1 MAEKL
6 IIIGAGGHGK
16 VIADIAKLNGYKEIY
31 FLDDDINKHK
41 IGEYQIIGTSKDIDK
56 YKEKYDFIVG
66 IGNNKIRK
74 KFSLKLNERKIKQPS
89 LIHPSAV
96 IDQTVNI
103 GQGTVV
109 MSNVVINAD
118 SKIGNGCIINTS
130 SSIDHDCLISN
141 YTHISPGV
149 HIAGT
154 VSIGECSWV
163 GIGATVKNNVYI
175 GSDCIIGAGSVVIDN
190 LLEPGTYIGVPA
202 RRIHA

>member
-1 MAEKL
+1 MNKDV

-149 HIAGT
+149 HIAG
-154 VSIGECSWV
+154 
-163 GIGATVKNNVYI
+163 NVYI
-175 GSDCIIGAGSVVIDN
+175 GEETWLCIGSVIINNITIGSNIIVGAGATVINSIDEN
-190 LLEPGTYIGVPA
+190 GIYVGIPA
-202 RRIHA
+202 KRMV

>member
-1 MAEKL
+1 MGEKL

-74 KFSLKLNERKIKQPS
+74 RFSLILNERKIKQPS

-109 MSNVVINAD
+109 MANVVINAD

-141 YTHISPGV
+141 YIHISPGV

-154 VSIGECSWV
+154 VSVGECSWV

-190 LLEPGTYIGVPA
+190 LLESGTYIGVPA